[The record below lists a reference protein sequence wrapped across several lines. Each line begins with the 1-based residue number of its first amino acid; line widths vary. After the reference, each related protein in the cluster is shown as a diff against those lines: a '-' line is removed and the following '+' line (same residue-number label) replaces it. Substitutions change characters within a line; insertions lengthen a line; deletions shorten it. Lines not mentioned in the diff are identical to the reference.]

1 MYSKADL
8 KAISRILRIPV
19 RQNHLTLHSNG
30 RCFIRQRYAR
40 LLCKYKVSHVR
51 ISLTSNTPFL
61 YFLPFKQ
68 KNTSVC
74 RNPTPKTIHF
84 YSIPLYEYYQ
94 KLWGLSFG
102 TPVRIRVKRMVTNDS
117 VSVCMQ
123 LSCQYVTD
131 LYSTAQ
137 NISRTI
143 S

>member
-1 MYSKADL
+1 MYSQADL
-8 KAISRILRIPV
+8 KAISRILRVPV

-40 LLCKYKVSHVR
+40 LLCRHKVTYVR
-51 ISLTSNTPFL
+51 ISLTSDTPFL

-74 RNPTPKTIHF
+74 RSPTPQTIRF
-84 YSIPLYEYYQ
+84 YSIPLYEYYR

-102 TPVRIRVKRMVTNDS
+102 TPVRIRVSRIFTNDS
-117 VSVCMQ
+117 ASVCMQ

-131 LYSTAQ
+131 IYSTAQ